1 MAGAGA
7 GDYTTQPQRSFQADL
22 MNKHLVISALGKDRP
37 GIVNDLSKA
46 ILDCG
51 GNVEDSRMTVLGG
64 EFALILLVSGHWS
77 AIGKLE
83 HQLPALG
90 KKLDLTVVARHTE
103 PRAARA
109 NMVPYVV
116 DVIAMDHSGIVH
128 DIAEFF
134 ATRTINI
141 EEMSTWTYP
150 AAHTGT
156 AMFSMNMTVSIPSDL
171 NIGRLRQEFTEFCDS
186 LNLDATLEP
195 SRH

>member
-1 MAGAGA
+1 
-7 GDYTTQPQRSFQADL
+7 

-90 KKLDLTVVARHTE
+90 KKLDLTIVVRHTE

-109 NMVPYVV
+109 NMVPYVI
-116 DVIAMDHSGIVH
+116 DVISMDHAGIVH

-134 ATRTINI
+134 AARKINI

-156 AMFSMNMTVSIPSDL
+156 SMFSMNMTVSIPSDQ
-171 NIGRLRQEFTEFCDS
+171 NIGRLRQEFTEFCDT

-195 SRH
+195 SRQ

>member
-1 MAGAGA
+1 
-7 GDYTTQPQRSFQADL
+7 

-37 GIVNDLSKA
+37 GIVNELSKA

-64 EFALILLVSGHWS
+64 EFAVILLVSGHWS
-77 AIGKLE
+77 AIAKLE
-83 HQLPALG
+83 HQLPPLE
-90 KKLDLTVVARHTE
+90 KKLELTLVARHTE
-103 PRAARA
+103 PRGVRT
-109 NMVPYVV
+109 NMVPYMV
-116 DVIAMDHSGIVH
+116 DVVAMDHSGIVH

-134 ATRTINI
+134 AARQINI